1 MPTIDKIPHMN
12 PLIESL
18 KRMEGV
24 TGVTVTNDIYHPPA
38 QIRLNE
44 EHFQDNLPIPDQ
56 LRFRDDTLVKAVAAL
71 EAKAD
76 SDEPHILGA
85 EMKALERE
93 QKEIELLNTRPK
105 SITEAERQIEDLL
118 WELEMM
124 QADLVGYTDFLGKM
138 VERVKMLRLS
148 LSAKNTTPS

>member
-24 TGVTVTNDIYHPPA
+24 TGVTVTNDIYSPPVDTIA
-38 QIRLNE
+38 DQI
-44 EHFQDNLPIPDQ
+44 
-56 LRFRDDTLVKAVAAL
+56 RFRDDKLVNAVAAL
-71 EAKAD
+71 EALAD
-76 SDEPHILGA
+76 RDEPHIQGA